1 MALDLLQRNLGD
13 VTKLRAVLAYFTEK
27 GEADD
32 FAGAMKAGPGLKKL
46 IADAEAEQLSAAEK
60 DIPAN
65 VVPFVRARLDWVK
78 TRSTLRAELT
88 KLQDAIVSTCDDVE
102 FPDIAT
108 ASRQL
113 FGYIE
118 NLDGRLEDALEAL
131 VQEPDGAKREK
142 LKVAAAQLLVE
153 FQKEL
158 DSPFF
163 QVVDDGNGFRA
174 VNVRGAAMESL
185 GKVRAALTEAA

>member
-1 MALDLLQRNLGD
+1 MLLLLELLDEVLLLGREAARD
-13 VTKLRAVLAYFTEK
+13 VDGDLDVVRAARVRAVELGRALALN
-27 GEADD
+27 AQRR
-32 FAGAMKAGPGLKKL
+32 AGSRSWRAVGQLQPQRPVTACSPDPTCVEP
-46 IADAEAEQLSAAEK
+46 DA
-60 DIPAN
+60 
-65 VVPFVRARLDWVK
+65 
-78 TRSTLRAELT
+78 
-88 KLQDAIVSTCDDVE
+88 
-102 FPDIAT
+102 
-108 ASRQL
+108 
-113 FGYIE
+113 
-118 NLDGRLEDALEAL
+118 LEDALEAL

-163 QVVDDGNGFRA
+163 QVVADGNGFRA